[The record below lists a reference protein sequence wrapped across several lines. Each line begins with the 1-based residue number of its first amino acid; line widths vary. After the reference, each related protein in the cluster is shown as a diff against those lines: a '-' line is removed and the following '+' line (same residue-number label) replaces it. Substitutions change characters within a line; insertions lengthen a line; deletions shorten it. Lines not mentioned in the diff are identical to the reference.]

1 MMDVFD
7 EPRCE
12 TCKQPT
18 SGLGKRCWRC
28 RVDPGYAW
36 RSHFAG
42 EPRNRY
48 GQRSVI
54 RQNLE
59 LVLSFWWDL
68 VEWVIADPDRRWKR

>member
-1 MMDVFD
+1 MMDAFD

-12 TCKQPT
+12 TCQQLTLKPRE
-18 SGLGKRCWRC
+18 RCWRC

-36 RSHFAG
+36 RSHYAG

-48 GQRSVI
+48 GRRAVI

-59 LVLSFWWDL
+59 LVLSLWRDL
-68 VEWVIADPDRRWKR
+68 VEWFIADPDRRWKR